1 MKFGPKYKICKRV
14 GDRVFGK
21 CQNPKFEMTPP
32 GRAGGK
38 KRGGKKASEY
48 GQQLTEKQKVRYT
61 YGMAERQFAN
71 YVKHAAKARE
81 NPSEKL
87 YEWLERR
94 LDNVVYR
101 SGLAQTR
108 TQARQIVSHGHM
120 EVNGRRVNI
129 PSYIVEEGDVITLRK
144 RSQESPLFSDVSE
157 RVAQSQLPAWLTF
170 DPKKWE
176 ITIKGVPKLE
186 MADTT
191 FHLKSVIEFYSR

>member
-21 CQNPKFEMTPP
+21 CQNPNFEMTPA
-32 GRAGGK
+32 GRGGK
-38 KRGGKKASEY
+38 KRGGRKSRSEY

-71 YVKHAAKARE
+71 YVKRASKAKE
-81 NPSEKL
+81 NPAEKL

-101 SGLAQTR
+101 AGLAQTR
-108 TQARQIVSHGHM
+108 TQARQVVSHGHM

-129 PSYIVEEGDVITLRK
+129 PSYIVKEGDVITLREK
-144 RSQESPLFSDVSE
+144 SKQSPLFTSVAE
-157 RVAQSQLPAWLTF
+157 RLEGAQLPAWLTF
-170 DPKKWE
+170 DPKKFE
-176 ITIKGVPKLE
+176 AQVKGLPKLE
-186 MADTT
+186 MAETT
-191 FHLKSVIEFYSR
+191 FNLKSVIEFYSR